1 MEIIY
6 KWNNGV
12 FLKVRSG
19 QAQWGLFGDVVVVV
33 DDDDDDDDDDDVS
46 FMSMGPETAIFVH
59 VSLLLIVGC
68 ITL

>member
-1 MEIIY
+1 M
-6 KWNNGV
+6 

-19 QAQWGLFGDVVVVV
+19 QAQWGLFGDVVVVVVV